1 MDLKGKNLLLM
12 GGGAYVNGIRRYKE
26 EKGFRVVA
34 LGRDADTPIAK
45 IADAFYHIDTQDV
58 DAVVEVVE
66 KVKIDGI
73 FVGSSE
79 VNIDP
84 AITVSERT
92 GCHFYSNREQW
103 DIISDKAQFKELASS
118 V

>member
-1 MDLKGKNLLLM
+1 MELNGKKLLLM
-12 GGGAYVNGIRRYKE
+12 GGGAYAKGIMKYKK

-45 IADAFYHIDTQDV
+45 ISDAFYQIDTQNV
-58 DAVVEVVE
+58 DAVVEVVRKE
-66 KVKIDGI
+66 GIDGI

-84 AITVSERT
+84 AITVAERT
-92 GCHFYSNREQW
+92 GCHFYANRAQW
-103 DIISDKAQFKELASS
+103 ARHSTQRQR
-118 V
+118 